1 MDSVRNYGLPKL
13 VCDLL
18 RTQELEEGVTLSYKV
33 VNSGQFTQL
42 VLTWRPDMDINRT
55 HVHEGHA
62 HGNQIQN
69 LGKIPGFRRKS
80 PCEIRRDKLRKEQ
93 YLLKKRNSK
102 ENGTKNKKN
111 AKTVSTSI
119 QCNMGKGVI
128 TRSMARQDN
137 VEKPRYD
144 EQFNTSS
151 ASLLCSPETVSCG
164 LSDGSP
170 GSVMTPPVP
179 ISPVHQGLVN
189 ASLHSPTCDMDYVTS
204 QTSVTSTP
212 VSEGTSDLEEVPP
225 GGDNHEKHVKN
236 SMTSSE
242 IKTTLANIQR
252 DFDSKFE
259 HLFKQYGVK

>member
-1 MDSVRNYGLPKL
+1 MGTISGPLVARPATSEPLLVMGTISRPLLARHSISRKL
-13 VCDLL
+13 WSWVLL
-18 RTQELEEGVTLSYKV
+18 AL
-33 VNSGQFTQL
+33 
-42 VLTWRPDMDINRT
+42 
-55 HVHEGHA
+55 
-62 HGNQIQN
+62 
-69 LGKIPGFRRKS
+69 
-80 PCEIRRDKLRKEQ
+80 
-93 YLLKKRNSK
+93 
-102 ENGTKNKKN
+102 
-111 AKTVSTSI
+111 
-119 QCNMGKGVI
+119 
-128 TRSMARQDN
+128 ARQDN